1 MDSEKSIKPFNE
13 EKEKQKLF
21 EYIDKNINLC
31 NLDDKINILTKIISE
46 IGLSKIQVASDG
58 SNIFLDDLPLN
69 LLKDIKKFIEEGN
82 IKNKIDFSDIN
93 NDG

>member
-13 EKEKQKLF
+13 EREKQKLF

>member
-1 MDSEKSIKPFNE
+1 MDQPVKINE
-13 EKEKQKLF
+13 DREKEKYF

-31 NLDDKINILTKIISE
+31 NLEDKVSILTKIISE
-46 IGLSKIQVASDG
+46 LGRSKIQVTADG

-69 LLKDIKKFIEEGN
+69 LLKDIKKFIEEGI

-93 NDG
+93 E